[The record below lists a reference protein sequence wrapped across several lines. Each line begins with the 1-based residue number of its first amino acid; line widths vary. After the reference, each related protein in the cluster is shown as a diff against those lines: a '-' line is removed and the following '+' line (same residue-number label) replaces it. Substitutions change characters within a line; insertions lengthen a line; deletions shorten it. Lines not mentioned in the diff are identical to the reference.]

1 MARPYHSAAA
11 RVLWLAEVANALDEA
26 QRLTTHLARW
36 RSDSR
41 EAVLL
46 RVRIMAVRAEVD
58 ALQHASTGPLWS
70 DRRALPRDFPRADH
84 TP

>member
-1 MARPYHSAAA
+1 MARPYHNAAA
-11 RVLWLAEVANALDEA
+11 RALWLAEVANALDEA

-46 RVRIMAVRAEVD
+46 RVRIMAVRAEVE

>member
-1 MARPYHSAAA
+1 M
-11 RVLWLAEVANALDEA
+11 ALDEA
-26 QRLTTHLARW
+26 QRLTTQLARW

-46 RVRIMAVRAEVD
+46 RIQIMAVRSEVE
-58 ALQHASTGPLWS
+58 ALQRAQTGPLWS
-70 DRRALPRDFPRADH
+70 DRRALKRDFPRADY